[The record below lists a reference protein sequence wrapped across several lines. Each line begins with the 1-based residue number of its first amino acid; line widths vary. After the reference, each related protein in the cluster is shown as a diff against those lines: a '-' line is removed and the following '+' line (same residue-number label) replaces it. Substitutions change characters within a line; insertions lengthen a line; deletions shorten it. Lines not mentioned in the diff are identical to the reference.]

1 MPAVDRTTPSVD
13 DWADV
18 FGRAP
23 DIVPD
28 KNRNRKLGRVHLPDV
43 LLGHNQYITARVD
56 GLITD
61 ATNSPFT
68 TIILPY
74 QYLEDPDRKLEWN
87 GTLALHAL
95 LCRGAW
101 RRSCTKRILRCSV
114 FDMRLCGVQCGAS
127 TRVSP
132 RACPESM
139 RASRRARSPS
149 RATPCARSRDHA

>member
-1 MPAVDRTTPSVD
+1 MVVTDSASTHLEGSSRIAPAMDRTTPSVD

-18 FGRAP
+18 FGPSAY

-43 LLGHNQYITARVD
+43 LLGHNQYITDRVD

-87 GTLALHAL
+87 GTLCVA
-95 LCRGAW
+95 C
-101 RRSCTKRILRCSV
+101 ISV
-114 FDMRLCGVQCGAS
+114 
-127 TRVSP
+127 
-132 RACPESM
+132 
-139 RASRRARSPS
+139 SRRVR
-149 RATPCARSRDHA
+149 

>member
-1 MPAVDRTTPSVD
+1 MVVTDSASTHLEGSSRIAPAVDRTAPSVD

-18 FGRAP
+18 FGPSAY

-43 LLGHNQYITARVD
+43 LLGHNQYITDRVD

-87 GTLALHAL
+87 GTLALPAF
-95 LCRGAW
+95 LCRGACCGAAPELW
-101 RRSCTKRILRCSV
+101 KCILSCKG
-114 FDMRLCGVQCGAS
+114 FDMR
-127 TRVSP
+127 
-132 RACPESM
+132 
-139 RASRRARSPS
+139 
-149 RATPCARSRDHA
+149 

>member
-1 MPAVDRTTPSVD
+1 MVVNDSASTHLEGSSRIAPAVDRTTPSVD

-18 FGRAP
+18 FGPSAY

-28 KNRNRKLGRVHLPDV
+28 RNRNRKLGRVHLPDV
-43 LLGHNQYITARVD
+43 LIGHNQYITDRVD

-87 GTLALHAL
+87 GTPCVACIFCVTARGVGAAANAFCAAVVLTSGYVLCSLAL
-95 LCRGAW
+95 
-101 RRSCTKRILRCSV
+101 
-114 FDMRLCGVQCGAS
+114 
-127 TRVSP
+127 
-132 RACPESM
+132 
-139 RASRRARSPS
+139 
-149 RATPCARSRDHA
+149 